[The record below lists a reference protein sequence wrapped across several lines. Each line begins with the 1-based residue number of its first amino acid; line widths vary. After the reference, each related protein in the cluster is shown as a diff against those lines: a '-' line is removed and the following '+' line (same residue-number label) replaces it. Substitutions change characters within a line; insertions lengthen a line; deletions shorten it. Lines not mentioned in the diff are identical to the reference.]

1 MVAHATRGQPLGF
14 VAQGASFRCAAVSV
28 AAPSGVHYAAPAI
41 ERGNMFAWFQRLLP
55 HKGDFF
61 GLFEAHA
68 ATLVAAAEALHK
80 LVDGGPANK
89 AYLQEIHDREHE
101 ADDIIREVLT
111 TVRRTFLTP
120 FDRGAITSLI
130 AAMDDA
136 IDEMQSAARAVDV
149 YSLSTFEP
157 EMKEMAGMI
166 REAAGL
172 AAEAVPLMR
181 EITRNGA
188 RIHTITEKIVRLE
201 GAADIVHATGLKRA
215 FQEQADGKPMTFIV
229 AREIYKHLERI
240 TDAFE
245 DVANEIDGIV
255 IDHA

>member
-1 MVAHATRGQPLGF
+1 
-14 VAQGASFRCAAVSV
+14 
-28 AAPSGVHYAAPAI
+28 
-41 ERGNMFAWFQRLLP
+41 MFNWFQRLLP
-55 HKGDFF
+55 KTGDFF
-61 GLFEAHA
+61 RMFEAHA

-80 LVDGGPANK
+80 LVDSGSANR

-101 ADDIIREVLT
+101 ADDLIREVLT

-149 YSLSTFEP
+149 YSFSSFEP
-157 EMKEMAGMI
+157 EMKEMVAMI
-166 REAAGL
+166 REAA
-172 AAEAVPLMR
+172 AMISEAMPLLR
-181 EITRNGA
+181 DITRNGA
-188 RIHTITEKIVRLE
+188 RLHEITEKIVRLE
-201 GAADIVHATGLKRA
+201 GAADVVHATGVKRS
-215 FQEQADGKPMTFIV
+215 FQEMAGGNPMAFIV
-229 AREIYKHLERI
+229 QREIYKHLERI